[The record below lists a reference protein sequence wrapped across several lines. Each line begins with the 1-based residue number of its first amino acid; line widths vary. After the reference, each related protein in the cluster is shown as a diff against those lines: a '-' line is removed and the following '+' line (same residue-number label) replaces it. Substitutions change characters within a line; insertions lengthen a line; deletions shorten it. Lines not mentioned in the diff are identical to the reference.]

1 MERDGVLSSTEERKE
16 RGGKHRR
23 YRGDLWY
30 MELDG
35 DGDAYDHADTIKP
48 KHRYSSLSFLRGAKS
63 PWG

>member
-1 MERDGVLSSTEERKE
+1 
-16 RGGKHRR
+16 
-23 YRGDLWY
+23 
-30 MELDG
+30 MELDGDG